1 MATLPTGAGIDLS
14 GGVEYVSQP
23 SRTWLIDPES
33 GRITGECDGYK
44 AVKQAVNIILN
55 VERYRWQIFQP
66 YSGMEW
72 EGLLGQD
79 PGFVAAELQRRL
91 EEALT
96 VDDRVTG
103 VDDFSYTVQGQ
114 TLTASFTVAT
124 IYGGIEAST
133 EVNTAA

>member
-1 MATLPTGAGIDLS
+1 MNRKNLLVKLRKRCNTFPRPC
-14 GGVEYVSQP
+14 GG
-23 SRTWLIDPES
+23 DP
-33 GRITGECDGYK
+33 
-44 AVKQAVNIILN
+44 
-55 VERYRWQIFQP
+55 VERYRWQIFRS

-79 PGFVAAELQRRL
+79 PGYVAAELQRRL

-103 VDDFSYTVQGQ
+103 VKNFSYTVQGQ
-114 TLTASFTVAT
+114 ALTASFTVST
-124 IYGGIEAST
+124 IYGEMQAST

>member
-1 MATLPTGAGIDLS
+1 MATLPTGASINLS

-23 SRTWLIDPES
+23 SRTWFIEQTS
-33 GRITGECDGYK
+33 GRIVGECDGYEAEI
-44 AVKQAVNIILN
+44 AVKRFCTD

-79 PGFVAAELQRRL
+79 PGYVAAELQRRL

-103 VDDFSYTVQGQ
+103 VKDFSYTVQGQ
-114 TLTASFTVAT
+114 ALTASFTVST
-124 IYGGIEAST
+124 IYGEMQAST

>member
-1 MATLPTGAGIDLS
+1 MT
-14 GGVEYVSQP
+14 
-23 SRTWLIDPES
+23 
-33 GRITGECDGYK
+33 
-44 AVKQAVNIILN
+44 IILN
-55 VERYRWQIFQP
+55 VERYRWQIFRS

-79 PGFVAAELQRRL
+79 PGYVAAELQRRL

-103 VDDFSYTVQGQ
+103 VKNFSYTVQGQ
-114 TLTASFTVAT
+114 ALTASFTVST
-124 IYGGIEAST
+124 IYGEMQAST

>member
-1 MATLPTGAGIDLS
+1 MATLPTGSSINLS

-23 SRTWLIDPES
+23 SRTWFIDQTS
-33 GRITGECDGYK
+33 GRIVGECDGYE
-44 AVKQAVNIILN
+44 AVKQAVTIILN
-55 VERYRWQIFQP
+55 VERYRWQIFRS

-72 EGLLGQD
+72 EGLLGQA
-79 PGFVAAELQRRL
+79 PGYVAAELQRRL

-103 VDDFSYTVQGQ
+103 VKDFSYTVQGQ
-114 TLTASFTVAT
+114 ALTASFTVST
-124 IYGGIEAST
+124 IYGEMQAST

>member
-1 MATLPTGAGIDLS
+1 MATLPTGASIDLS

-23 SRTWLIDPES
+23 SRTWFS
-33 GRITGECDGYK
+33 
-44 AVKQAVNIILN
+44 
-55 VERYRWQIFQP
+55 

-79 PGFVAAELQRRL
+79 PGYVAAELQRRL

-103 VDDFSYTVQGQ
+103 VKNFSYTVQGQ
-114 TLTASFTVAT
+114 ALTASFTVST
-124 IYGGIEAST
+124 IYGEMQAST

>member
-1 MATLPTGAGIDLS
+1 MATLPTGASINLS

-23 SRTWLIDPES
+23 SRTWFID
-33 GRITGECDGYK
+33 
-44 AVKQAVNIILN
+44 Q
-55 VERYRWQIFQP
+55 ERYRWQIFRS

-79 PGFVAAELQRRL
+79 PGYVAAELQRRL

-103 VDDFSYTVQGQ
+103 VKDFSYTVQGQ
-114 TLTASFTVAT
+114 ALTASFTVST
-124 IYGGIEAST
+124 IYGEMQAST

>member
-1 MATLPTGAGIDLS
+1 MATLPTGASINLS

-23 SRTWLIDPES
+23 SRTWFIDQTS
-33 GRITGECDGYK
+33 GRIVGECDGYE
-44 AVKQAVNIILN
+44 AVKQAVNVILN
-55 VERYRWQIFQP
+55 VERYHWQIFQP

-79 PGFVAAELQRRL
+79 PGYVAAELQRRL

-103 VDDFSYTVQGQ
+103 VKDFSYTVQGQ
-114 TLTASFTVAT
+114 ALTASFTVST
-124 IYGGIEAST
+124 IYGEMQAST
-133 EVNTAA
+133 EVNTVA